1 MKLLTPLLDNGSAST
16 TLPLPSNSVG
26 AGGSGAVAKKEDEN
40 VGKNV
45 CSGVE

>member
-16 TLPLPSNSVG
+16 TLPLSSNSVG
-26 AGGSGAVAKKEDEN
+26 AGGSGAVAKKEGED

-45 CSGVE
+45 FSGVE